1 MPKKSTTEPYE
12 MVMKVFDLSKDFK
25 YILSGTGRERQKKN
39 SFQLSFPFL
48 VCENFGIWFSFGKC
62 KKRNTTSVKMKYNN
76 RFLFKAKCFREN
88 SNYNVIVLSNCYCL
102 LEGFKCR
109 IIVDLQKVWGATPD
123 NL

>member
-1 MPKKSTTEPYE
+1 

-25 YILSGTGRERQKKN
+25 YILSGTERERQKKN
-39 SFQLSFPFL
+39 SFHLSFPFL

-62 KKRNTTSVKMKYNN
+62 KKRNTTSAKMKYNN
-76 RFLFKAKCFREN
+76 RFCSKQSAFEKN
-88 SNYNVIVLSNCYCL
+88 SNYNIIVLSNCYCL

-109 IIVDLQKVWGATPD
+109 IIVDLQIVWGATPD